1 MESLNKVTMILKIKK
16 KKERVEI
23 EKINRDYWLLVA
35 VIHYADDASL

>member
-23 EKINRDYWLLVA
+23 EKINRDY
-35 VIHYADDASL
+35 